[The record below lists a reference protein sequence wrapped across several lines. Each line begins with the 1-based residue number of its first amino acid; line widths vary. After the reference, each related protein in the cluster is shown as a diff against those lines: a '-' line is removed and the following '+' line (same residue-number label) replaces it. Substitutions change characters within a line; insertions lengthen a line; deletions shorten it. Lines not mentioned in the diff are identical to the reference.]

1 MADEAQY
8 LQQLSG
14 TSLLYSGID
23 ANVDAVLMS
32 YLSQHCQRG

>member
-1 MADEAQY
+1 MADQY

-14 TSLLYSGID
+14 TSLLDNVVG